1 MFGIGWTEI
10 LIVLVVAL
18 LVLGPKRLPEIA
30 KGLGRG
36 LRDFRKAMSGLDLD
50 DPPDRG
56 PRAPNPPPVEPPAR
70 PAPPPALHAAPP
82 EAPPAEPATP
92 ATDSPAPV
100 DPLETG
106 R

>member
-50 DPPDRG
+50 DPPQ
-56 PRAPNPPPVEPPAR
+56 PPPTR
-70 PAPPPALHAAPP
+70 PQPPPQAPKPPEQIAPPP
-82 EAPPAEPATP
+82 EAPAPADETPPAS
-92 ATDSPAPV
+92 AQDD
-100 DPLETG
+100 DPPPE

>member
-50 DPPDRG
+50 DPPQ
-56 PRAPNPPPVEPPAR
+56 PPPTR
-70 PAPPPALHAAPP
+70 PPPAPSPEPRPQEQLAPP
-82 EAPPAEPATP
+82 SEAPEAPAPAAEAPPAG
-92 ATDSPAPV
+92 APDD
-100 DPLETG
+100 DPPPE